1 MKRTT
6 CSALFLCL
14 AATAISTLTAS
25 AATTVSIKG
34 GTPLAVHIVGELSS
48 STAQVGQTFR
58 ITTAAPIV
66 VNGWVAAAQGAMGE
80 GRVAAVSP
88 AGKSGRQGK
97 LSLAF
102 DWVFAADG
110 SKIPLSAT
118 DTTKAGKNKTGSS
131 NAANV
136 AATVLLGPVGLFA
149 HNFVKGRDVNVGP
162 SQKFE
167 AYVNRSV
174 VVRASHPYTSQ

>member
-1 MKRTT
+1 
-6 CSALFLCL
+6 
-14 AATAISTLTAS
+14 
-25 AATTVSIKG
+25 
-34 GTPLAVHIVGELSS
+34 VHIVGQLSS
-48 STAQVGQTFR
+48 STAHVGQTFK
-58 ITTAAPIV
+58 ITTAAALV
-66 VNGWVAAAQGAMGE
+66 VKGWVAAAQGAIGQGTVE
-80 GRVAAVSP
+80 AVSP
-88 AGKSGRQGK
+88 AGSSGRQGK

-118 DTTKAGKNKTGSS
+118 DASRAGTNKTGNS

-149 HNFVKGRDVNVGP
+149 HNFVKGKDVNVGP

-174 VVRASHPYTSQ
+174 LVRASHAYSSQ

>member
-1 MKRTT
+1 MKKTL
-6 CSALFLCL
+6 SALFLCL
-14 AATAISTLTAS
+14 IVSAGAALSAS
-25 AATTVSIKG
+25 AANIVSVKG
-34 GTPLAVHIVGELSS
+34 GTPVAVHIVGQLSS
-48 STAQVGQTFR
+48 STAHVGQTFR
-58 ITTAAPIV
+58 ITMAGPLV
-66 VNGWVAAAQGAMGE
+66 VRGWVAAPEGATGQGTVE
-80 GRVAAVSP
+80 TVSP
-88 AGKSGRQGK
+88 AGSSGRQGK

-118 DTTKAGKNKTGSS
+118 NSTSAGKNKTGSS

-149 HNFVKGRDVNVGP
+149 HNFVKGKDVNVGP

-167 AYVNRSV
+167 AYVNRTV
-174 VVRASHPYTSQ
+174 LVRASHPYSTQ